1 MIVSCYVPALSCK
14 YINFDSD
21 HIKTNLRCGNV
32 STLEPLESFISVH
45 HYVSLK
51 MNLSASASETLYAS

>member
-21 HIKTNLRCGNV
+21 HIKTNLRSGNA
-32 STLEPLESFISVH
+32 STLEPLECFISAH
-45 HYVSLK
+45 HYASPHYFPHIR
-51 MNLSASASETLYAS
+51 NLSVSISL